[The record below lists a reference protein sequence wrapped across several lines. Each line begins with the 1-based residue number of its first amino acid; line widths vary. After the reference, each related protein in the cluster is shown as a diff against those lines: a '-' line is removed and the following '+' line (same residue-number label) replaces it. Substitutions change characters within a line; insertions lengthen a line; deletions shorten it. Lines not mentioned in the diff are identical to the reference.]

1 MNTVL
6 EQRGQLLAVKDISA
20 ILSDEGMDMDT

>member
-1 MNTVL
+1 VNTVL